1 MYASP
6 PSEFLAWQPFF
17 CLWRSPQGHK
27 ARRKQIDLV
36 VTRMLDRGT
45 VALISDHEFAFSP
58 PLSSKFLATGN
69 HFSAGG
75 TFSPPQ
81 GHKSRR
87 KQSDL
92 VSCTATY

>member
-1 MYASP
+1 MLN
-6 PSEFLAWQPFF
+6 EVPF
-17 CLWRSPQGHK
+17 
-27 ARRKQIDLV
+27 V
-36 VTRMLDRGT
+36 
-45 VALISDHEFAFSP
+45 LISDREFAFSP
-58 PLSSKFLATGN
+58 PLSSVFFASGN
-69 HFSAGG
+69 NFSAGG